1 MKNLTNTIVLIGLI
15 AVTTTGC
22 SMFGS
27 KADSV
32 DVPRSE
38 AITRQKFSTFFEDD
52 GIKINWECIDRDW
65 FPSLGF
71 SCEES
76 VIESV
81 EATITIPSNG
91 GTDFNAYVASQVGQV
106 EVMGMLVR
114 FINTEITS
122 ERVVTLMAQNVEKAD
137 DTYRNPITGTGQ
149 NAGSRPDIPAVI
161 GMSSR
166 EAPRDPNPNMNFA
179 LRSNVNSTVRDLNTE
194 VRGTAKGR
202 LIGVAFNYDQRDD
215 QLLQITGLW
224 DRKRAEQLQLL
235 GTQYFN
241 QQP

>member
-1 MKNLTNTIVLIGLI
+1 MNNLTNKLAVIGLL
-15 AVTTTGC
+15 ALTMSGC

-76 VIESV
+76 VIESI

-91 GTDFNAYVASQVGQV
+91 GTDFNASVASQVGQV
-106 EVMGMLVR
+106 EVMGMLIR

-137 DTYRNPITGTGQ
+137 DTYRNPIAGTGTT
-149 NAGSRPDIPAVI
+149 AGSRPDIPAVI

-179 LRSNVNSTVRDLNTE
+179 LRSNVNNTVRDLNTE
-194 VRGTAKGR
+194 VRGTAKGK
-202 LIGVAFNYDQRDD
+202 LIGVAYKSDQRDD
-215 QLLQITGLW
+215 QLLQITGIW
-224 DRKRAEQLQLL
+224 DRKLAEQLQIL
-235 GTQYFN
+235 GPQYFN